1 MEKKESYI
9 EEKFGTL
16 LAQVKDQLLVSK
28 AKLIILDLMENG
40 NGGKGW
46 DNWEMPFTLNMQFD
60 ARYTLAHHTYWV
72 TKIALSVAQMFEEA
86 MNIPINY
93 DFLIIGG
100 LLHDVGKLAES
111 KEKETSF
118 TRDTEIF
125 RQFRHPAYGAMV
137 AKQHGLP
144 DEICHIIL
152 AHAHEGDELYRSKE
166 AQIIH
171 RADFIYYGTL
181 RSHLGL
187 K

>member
-1 MEKKESYI
+1 MVNKESYI
-9 EEKFGTL
+9 EEKFGLL
-16 LAQVKDQLLVSK
+16 LAQVNDRSLVTK
-28 AKLIILDLMENG
+28 AKSVMLDLMEHG

-46 DNWEMPFTLNMQFD
+46 DNWDMPFTLNMQFD
-60 ARYTLAHHTYWV
+60 PKYTLAHHTYWV
-72 TKIALSVAQMFEEA
+72 TKMALAVAKMFEEA
-86 MNIPINY
+86 MEIPINH
-93 DFLIIGG
+93 DFIIIGG
-100 LLHDVGKLAES
+100 LLHDIGKLAET
-111 KEKETSF
+111 EKKDTF
-118 TRDTEIF
+118 TRETAIF
-125 RQFRHPAYGAMV
+125 KQFRHPAYGAMI

-152 AHAHEGDELYRSKE
+152 AHAHEGDELFRSKE